1 MDDLASQPGT
11 AGELLGRLPGRLLD
25 AVLAVGAELE
35 LSAVLHRIVSAAVD
49 LVDARYGALAVL
61 AADGKRVDELV
72 HVGLDEPTVA
82 AIGALP
88 TLCGVLGVVVEEPV
102 RLPDITAHPRFTG
115 FPPAHPRMRSFLGVP
130 VRVRDAVFGN
140 LYLTDKRTADDFT
153 AEDETMVHAL
163 AAAAGIAVQNARL
176 YEQSRRRQ
184 VWLEAASR
192 ITQLLLS
199 GVEESEVFTAI
210 AEHVRR
216 LTGTPDASVL
226 LPSAG
231 GKLRIVAGVGPMASE
246 VIGFTVDENGSLAG
260 LAYRSG
266 RSLNLTEA
274 EVDAGREANPG
285 LPKMGPSLLVPFGGA
300 GDVRGVI
307 TASRPPGAPPF
318 PADDLPAVE
327 AFAEQA
333 ELAYELAQHRRD
345 SELLSLF
352 AERDRIASNLH
363 DQVIQRLFATG
374 MALEGAAS
382 LAQVDPGNAVSK
394 IRQAVSEIDAT
405 IKQLRTTVYA
415 LQNPTEATA
424 SLRAKV
430 IDIVDGAG
438 ADLGFAPAVRF
449 EGMINT
455 AVDTAAAKQ
464 LLAVLREALS
474 NVAKHAAAT
483 EVGISVSA
491 GSQLRLT
498 IEDNGA
504 GPDDAARRS
513 RLANLAVRAEQLGGQ
528 LEVAAA
534 DPGTRLIWSVPL
546 TR

>member
-1 MDDLASQPGT
+1 MDDVASRQGP

-35 LSAVLHRIVSAAVD
+35 LNAVLHRIVSAAVD

-61 AADGKRVDELV
+61 AAGGERVDELV
-72 HVGLDEPTVA
+72 QVGMDEPTVA
-82 AIGALP
+82 AIGVLP
-88 TLCGVLGVVVEEPV
+88 TFCGVLGVAVEESI

-115 FPPAHPRMRSFLGVP
+115 FPRDHPGMRSFLGVP
-130 VRVRDAVFGN
+130 VRVRDTVFGN
-140 LYLTDKRTADDFT
+140 LYLADKQTADEFT
-153 AEDETMVHAL
+153 AEDETEVHAL
-163 AAAAGIAVQNARL
+163 AAAAGIAMRNARL

-192 ITQLLLS
+192 VTQLLLS
-199 GVEESEVFTAI
+199 GAEESEVFTAI

-216 LTGTPDASVL
+216 LTGTPDACVL
-226 LPSAG
+226 LPSGG

-246 VIGFTVDENGSLAG
+246 AIGFTVDENNSLVG
-260 LAYRSG
+260 QAYRSG
-266 RSLNLTEA
+266 RALNLTEA
-274 EVDAGREANPG
+274 EVDAGQRINPG
-285 LPKMGPSLLVPFGGA
+285 LPKIGPSLLVPFGGA
-300 GDVRGVI
+300 GDVRGVL
-307 TASRPPGAPPF
+307 TASRSPGASPF
-318 PADDLPAVE
+318 PADDVPAVQ

-352 AERDRIASNLH
+352 AERDRIARNLH

-374 MALEGAAS
+374 MALESAAS
-382 LAQVDPGNAVSK
+382 LAEIDPGNAASK
-394 IRQAVSEIDAT
+394 ILQAVSEIDAT

-415 LQNPTEATA
+415 LQDPIEATA

-430 IDIVDGAG
+430 IDIVDAAS

-449 EGMINT
+449 DGLINT
-455 AVDTAAAKQ
+455 AVDTAAAKK

-474 NVAKHAAAT
+474 NVAKHAGAT
-483 EVGISVSA
+483 DVGISVSA

-498 IEDNGA
+498 LEDNGA
-504 GPDDAARRS
+504 GPHDAARRS
-513 RLANLAVRAEQLGGQ
+513 GLANLAVRTEQLGGR
-528 LEVAAA
+528 LVVDAA

-546 TR
+546 AT